1 MKNYFPII
9 CLLCCLVV
17 ISMTG
22 QTLAATGTAVNRGK
36 MASGMESGKL
46 TDSPSKAGATY
57 SNKASSEYELGRTSK
72 NAQERAEH
80 LRRAEEFA
88 KQAIKVD
95 PQGAEGYKWLAI
107 AIGAQAEDADVSTQI
122 RISRQV
128 KENIEKALSL
138 DPDDDI
144 SLLVLSRWHYKIASL
159 QPWTKALVRL
169 VYGALPDAS
178 MAKAEELLLRAI
190 AKKDRI
196 SHRYSLAKVY
206 YNMGRR
212 SAALEQ
218 LRLALTLPVTFPEE
232 ADDLVKVRKK
242 LVSWK

>member
-1 MKNYFPII
+1 MKDHFPII
-9 CLLCCLVV
+9 CLLCCLVA
-17 ISMTG
+17 ISMAG
-22 QTLAATGTAVNRGK
+22 QGLAATGTAVNRGK
-36 MASGMESGKL
+36 AASGMGIGQL

-57 SNKASSEYELGRTSK
+57 SHKASSEYELGRTSK

-80 LRRAEEFA
+80 LRRAEGFA
-88 KQAIKVD
+88 QQAIKVD
-95 PQGAEGYKWLAI
+95 PQGDEGYKWLAI
-107 AIGAQAEDADVSTQI
+107 ALGAQAEDADVGTQI
-122 RISRQV
+122 RLSRQV

-144 SLLVLSRWHYKIASL
+144 SMLVLSRWHYKVASL
-159 QPWTKALVRL
+159 QPWTKTLVRL
-169 VYGALPDAS
+169 VYGALPYAS

-206 YNMGRR
+206 YSMGRR
-212 SAALEQ
+212 DAALDQ
-218 LRLALTLPVTFPEE
+218 LRVALTLPVSFPEE
-232 ADDLVKVRKK
+232 ADDLVKARKK